1 MGVNMVTIVMYVG
14 ELAANSLLDSATHT
28 LETEGEQYRA
38 LDSSSQ
44 PDVFSFLRTLVER
57 SSSRGEQI
65 RSSLLDPMLADK
77 MIGQLQDRTGNS
89 TSCVQLLLCKVS
101 PLLATAQLATK
112 QTLASLLTSSI
123 QQSSKLWLELVSSE
137 SPGRDLLLARSEECE
152 DRHPDCALL
161 HFGDS
166 NTLS

>member
-1 MGVNMVTIVMYVG
+1 MYVG

-44 PDVFSFLRTLVER
+44 PDMFSFLRTLVER

-77 MIGQLQDRTGNS
+77 MIGQLQDRTGRCCEYGTSVFLCCLPLPCCTTNGSAANS
-89 TSCVQLLLCKVS
+89 PPIQSIICCVVQC
-101 PLLATAQLATK
+101 
-112 QTLASLLTSSI
+112 
-123 QQSSKLWLELVSSE
+123 
-137 SPGRDLLLARSEECE
+137 
-152 DRHPDCALL
+152 
-161 HFGDS
+161 
-166 NTLS
+166 

>member
-1 MGVNMVTIVMYVG
+1 MYVG

-44 PDVFSFLRTLVER
+44 PDMFSFLRTLVER

-77 MIGQLQDRTGNS
+77 MIGQLQDRTGLY
-89 TSCVQLLLCKVS
+89 CVHMGVN
-101 PLLATAQLATK
+101 
-112 QTLASLLTSSI
+112 I
-123 QQSSKLWLELVSSE
+123 
-137 SPGRDLLLARSEECE
+137 D
-152 DRHPDCALL
+152 
-161 HFGDS
+161 
-166 NTLS
+166 